1 MSGLHLEE
9 EFVFRGGRVDL
20 APFGEEGD
28 LRQRELLRQI
38 GAIKIRVSRWRCC
51 VMICDRIFGG
61 WHLEWRG

>member
-9 EFVFRGGRVDL
+9 EFVLGGGRVDL

-38 GAIKIRVSRWRCC
+38 GAIKIRVPRTEVLR
-51 VMICDRIFGG
+51 DD
-61 WHLEWRG
+61 L